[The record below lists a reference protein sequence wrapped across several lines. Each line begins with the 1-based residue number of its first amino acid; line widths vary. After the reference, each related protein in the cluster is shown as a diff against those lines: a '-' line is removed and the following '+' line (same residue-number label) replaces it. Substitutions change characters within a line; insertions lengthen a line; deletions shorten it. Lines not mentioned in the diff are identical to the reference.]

1 MLKIDKKI
9 YEALKKT
16 FPKSKFSKNI
26 SKLKIGDIKEWD
38 SLGNFN
44 LLLEI
49 EKIFGRRIGT
59 KSFNKIKS
67 VKDIKEFLIKSG
79 S

>member
-9 YEALKKT
+9 FEALKKT

-67 VKDIKEFLIKSG
+67 VKYIKEFLIKSG